1 MVYCFEVFGNISSV
15 VGGRHMICISRNL
28 LQTAKCIW
36 SIF

>member
-1 MVYCFEVFGNISSV
+1 
-15 VGGRHMICISRNL
+15 MICISRNL